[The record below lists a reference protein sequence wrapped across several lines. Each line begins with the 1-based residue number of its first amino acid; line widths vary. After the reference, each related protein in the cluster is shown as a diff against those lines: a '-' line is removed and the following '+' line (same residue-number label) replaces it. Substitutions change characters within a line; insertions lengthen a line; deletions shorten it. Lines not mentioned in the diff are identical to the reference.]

1 MADRAAWLQVL
12 GQVADRQGEMGLVS
26 CPDCGRDRLEVRYI
40 VKPETRIGYVLLW
53 CGACLH
59 GISVSRVRAPEGA
72 PTWSIDDPASVDGV
86 PDFARYE

>member
-1 MADRAAWLQVL
+1 MTDRAAWLQAL
-12 GQVADRQGEMGLVS
+12 GQVADRQGEMDLVS
-26 CPDCGRDRLEVRYI
+26 CPDCSRDRLEVRYV

-72 PTWSIDDPASVDGV
+72 PAWSIDDPASVDGV
-86 PDFARYE
+86 PDFTRHE